1 MKAIILAAGKGER
14 MGFETNDKPKCMVS
28 FNGRP
33 IIDYILETL
42 KACGIEDII
51 IVNGYKNNVLEA
63 YLFDKNIRFITNTD
77 FDSTNMVYTLF
88 CAESEMNDDLLISYA
103 DIIYKKEVLQGLL
116 NNDNEFV
123 VTVDKNWEKIW
134 RLRMNDPLK
143 DAETMKIDDIGNI
156 TELGKQPISYNQIE
170 GQYIGLC
177 KISNSV
183 MDSIRKFYHTLDKT
197 ILYDGKDYYN
207 MYMTSFI
214 QLIIEN
220 LLPVRA
226 DIINGGWLEFD
237 SEKDINCYKRNKL
250 LIDN

>member
-170 GQYIGLC
+170 GQYVGLC

-197 ILYDGKDYYN
+197 ILYD
-207 MYMTSFI
+207 
-214 QLIIEN
+214 
-220 LLPVRA
+220 
-226 DIINGGWLEFD
+226 
-237 SEKDINCYKRNKL
+237 
-250 LIDN
+250 

>member
-123 VTVDKNWEKIW
+123 VTVDKNWKEIW

-156 TELGKQPISYNQIE
+156 IELGKQPISYNQIE

-183 MDSIRKFYHTLDKT
+183 MGSIRKFYHKLDKT